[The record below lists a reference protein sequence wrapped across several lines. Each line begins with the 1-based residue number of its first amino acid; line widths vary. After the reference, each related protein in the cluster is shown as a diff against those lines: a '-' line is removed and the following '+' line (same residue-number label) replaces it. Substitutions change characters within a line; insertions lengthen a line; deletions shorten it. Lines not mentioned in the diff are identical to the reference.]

1 MAPNDVKTLA
11 DLLEV
16 MKENPRH
23 MYDFISENSY
33 RMEKAELVDII
44 KELLYSIHSFCDE
57 SQAAEMLSMA
67 ADELEYQYK
76 EDLENIF

>member
-1 MAPNDVKTLA
+1 MDSTKTLS

-16 MKENPRH
+16 MKKNPRRT
-23 MYDFISENSY
+23 YDFISEHSY
-33 RMEKAELVDII
+33 ILSKSEIVDMV

-57 SQAAEMLSMA
+57 AQAAEMLAMA

-76 EDLENIF
+76 EDLENI